1 MATTQEEQPKVISI
15 DEIGTLLYSTIV
27 AYGSVLIAAYL
38 YDTWSRG
45 NGKKPV
51 SFTPGLAIH
60 KQPFKVR
67 LLLFLG
73 SNKSLAGT
81 LLLVSEIALGLG
93 RMHLR

>member
-1 MATTQEEQPKVISI
+1 MAAMATAEEQPKVISI
-15 DEIGTLLYSTIV
+15 EEIGTLLYSTIV
-27 AYGSVLIAAYL
+27 AYSCVLVAAYI
-38 YDTWSRG
+38 YDTYTRG

-81 LLLVSEIALGLG
+81 ILLVSEIVLGVG
-93 RMHLR
+93 V